1 MLLAATQPVP
11 QAAAQLVQQVAARPV
26 PQQQAT
32 DTAATARGNDQQNA
46 IGIDASDWQH
56 THQEWAAISG
66 EIARNGY

>member
-11 QAAAQLVQQVAARPV
+11 QTAAQPVQQVAARPV

-32 DTAATARGNDQQNA
+32 DAATARDNDQQNA
-46 IGIDASDWQH
+46 IGIDASDWQL
-56 THQEWAAISG
+56 TDQEWAAISG